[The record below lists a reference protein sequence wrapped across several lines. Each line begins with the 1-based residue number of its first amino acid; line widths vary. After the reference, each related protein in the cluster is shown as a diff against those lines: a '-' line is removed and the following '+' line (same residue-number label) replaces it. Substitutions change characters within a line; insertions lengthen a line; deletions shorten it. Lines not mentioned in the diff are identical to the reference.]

1 MSKTTALRWGNPA
14 RNLGYGRAANPAI
27 PLPKRPHEFRQTL
40 LVDRGH
46 HARPA
51 PTVPS
56 EAHTEPATPDRAHRS
71 AV

>member
-40 LVDRGH
+40 LDERRLDMAASCGDRI
-46 HARPA
+46 
-51 PTVPS
+51 
-56 EAHTEPATPDRAHRS
+56 RAAGLDGS
-71 AV
+71 G